1 MTMAGSAIAS
11 RGDGIYLIDL
21 GNGLGAILH
30 TGTEPS
36 RLWPSQS
43 IASIAKFGY
52 WEELPEDFDQREIS
66 AALARAEHVG
76 TPSHRLMA
84 DEWLP

>member
-1 MTMAGSAIAS
+1 MVRIAIAS

-21 GNGLGAILH
+21 GGGQGAILH
-30 TGTEPS
+30 TTSEPP

-52 WEELPEDFDQREIS
+52 WEELPDGFDQNQIS
-66 AALARAEHVG
+66 AALDHAEHAG
-76 TPSHRLMA
+76 IHPHRLTV
-84 DEWLP
+84 EE